1 MKKTKL
7 NLIGEILVEYK
18 YSKKTMLTNVNNKI
32 FNELRYFDNKIFE
45 SKIKKS
51 VLELEMLFYEC
62 ENYILLEQGYLTGKI
77 SLNVNN
83 ITKGRYRNKLYLSDV
98 LQIKTILTPSLI

>member
-1 MKKTKL
+1 MKKNKL
-7 NLIGEILVEYK
+7 NLISEILVEYK

-45 SKIKKS
+45 SKIKES

-62 ENYILLEQGYLTGKI
+62 QNYILLEQGFFYGKI

-83 ITKGRYRNKLYLSDV
+83 ITKGKYRNKLYLSDI
-98 LQIKTILTPSLI
+98 LQIKTILTPSTN